1 MAHELHL
8 EVGRSLTPSDLHAI
22 ALLAERVAEIDG
34 ERPFSDRFA
43 RELMDP
49 NPNGFL
55 HVCVWDADELVG
67 YAIVDDA
74 AKGAAA
80 TAEIAVDERGRDARV
95 GALLLDQAARET
107 GEPVLL
113 WAHGS
118 DSATARLAAG
128 GGFTKVRGLW
138 RMKRTLGKD
147 VAAFTAPDGIK
158 IRPFERHRDEADWL
172 ELNARAFVDLPDQGQ
187 LTRAGLDDLLEQDWV
202 DLDGFLL
209 AHEVDGSG
217 REGRLVGFHWTKTH
231 PAQGPRQPR
240 IGEVYVLGVD
250 PDAHGRGLGKA
261 LTLAGLAYLW
271 QQGIRE
277 VILYVEDTN
286 QAAIATYERLGF
298 TRYDTDV
305 LYRASSA

>member
-1 MAHELHL
+1 
-8 EVGRSLTPSDLHAI
+8 LHAI

-55 HVCVWDADELVG
+55 HICVWDADELVG
-67 YAIVDDA
+67 YAIVDDSEES
-74 AKGAAA
+74 AAA
-80 TAEIAVDERGRDARV
+80 TAEIAVDVHGRNLRV

-113 WAHGS
+113 WAHGA

-128 GGFTKVRGLW
+128 SGFTKVRGLW
-138 RMKRTLGKD
+138 RMRRALGKG
-147 VAAFTAPDGIK
+147 VAAFTAPNDIT
-158 IRPFERHRDEADWL
+158 IRPFEVHHDEVDWL

-187 LTRAGLDDLLEQDWV
+187 LTRTDLDDLLAQDWV

-209 AHEVDGSG
+209 AREVEPDGS
-217 REGRLVGFHWTKTH
+217 EGRLVGFHWTKIH
-231 PAQGPRQPR
+231 QPEGPRQPR

-261 LTLAGLAYLW
+261 LTLAGLRYLW
-271 QQGIRE
+271 EQGIRE

-286 QAAIATYERLGF
+286 TAAIATYERLGF
-298 TRYDTDV
+298 VRYDTDV
-305 LYRASSA
+305 LYRAALA